1 MRRSDCVSLANL
13 PQAEDRVLM
22 LKYSEWVRVPFCSG
36 LSCPPPPPPQV
47 TSGEGGLRRGPL
59 DPFDSRVGRNLD
71 RR

>member
-36 LSCPPPPPPQV
+36 LSCPPPRRRLKLHL
-47 TSGEGGLRRGPL
+47 GRGGCAEDPWIPL
-59 DPFDSRVGRNLD
+59 TPE
-71 RR
+71 

>member
-36 LSCPPPPPPQV
+36 LSCPPPAAA
-47 TSGEGGLRRGPL
+47 SSYIWGGGVAQRTPGSL
-59 DPFDSRVGRNLD
+59 
-71 RR
+71 